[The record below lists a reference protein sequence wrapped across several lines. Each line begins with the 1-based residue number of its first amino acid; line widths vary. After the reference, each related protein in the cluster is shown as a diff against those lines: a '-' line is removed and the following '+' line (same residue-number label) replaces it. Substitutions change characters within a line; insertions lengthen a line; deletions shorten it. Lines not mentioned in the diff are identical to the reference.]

1 MALYAKV
8 ESAEDISRINCI
20 IRDEMLVV
28 EDEAKLS
35 ELKKRSDY
43 LCTLTYS
50 PFWQKRFGK
59 SIEELRQRAIEENRV
74 TVKEANIV
82 AKYKGFDKEYTPWR
96 KDVDIEEQLKQIP
109 AKVIE
114 EIENAP
120 GTLALGSAILEF
132 LRKEFCDIRKAM
144 VLCDDKSCLE
154 ELKRGVD
161 ILATLPYLKSFAK
174 AFDEGMLAAIDALI
188 IAEKERSITLANM
201 IAFVNGW
208 EVYFEALS
216 QEDMGDL
223 SAEEILKILDE
234 EKKSLS
240 YIPTEIR
247 YKGGGKVLWLVYYHP
262 KRKREFAKRIYLPAN
277 YRNLKME
284 GPDYFTNR
292 FGNKVWGVKISYEEE
307 IAPTTIHIRGKEI
320 ELPSRWVNRTK
331 IVPISKDAQ
340 NVRVV
345 EEKPAS
351 AMDIA

>member
-8 ESAEDISRINCI
+8 ESVEDISRINCI
-20 IRDEMLVV
+20 LRDEMLIV
-28 EDEAKLS
+28 EDGAKLS

-50 PFWQKRFGK
+50 PFWQKKFGQK
-59 SIEELRQRAIEENRV
+59 IEEFRQRAVEENRV

-82 AKYKGFDKEYTPWR
+82 AKYRGFDKEYTPWR
-96 KDVDIEEQLKQIP
+96 KDVDIDEQLKQIP
-109 AKVIE
+109 KQVIE
-114 EIENAP
+114 ELEEGLSLEQDID
-120 GTLALGSAILEF
+120 ILKF

-144 VLCDDKSCLE
+144 VLCEEKECLE

-161 ILATLPYLKSFAK
+161 TLSLLPYLKSFAK
-174 AFDEGMLAAIDALI
+174 AFDEGILAAIDALL
-188 IAEKERSITLANM
+188 IAEKERSVTLANM
-201 IAFVNGW
+201 VAFVNGW
-208 EVYFEALS
+208 ELYFEALS

-223 SAEEILKILDE
+223 SAEEVLKILDE

-247 YKGGGKVLWLVYYHP
+247 YKDGGKVVWLVYYHP
-262 KRKREFAKRIYLPAN
+262 KRKREFAKRIYLPAH
-277 YRNLKME
+277 YRNLKVE
-284 GPDYFTNR
+284 GPGYFANR
-292 FGNKVWGVKISYEEE
+292 FGNKVWGVKISYEEK
-307 IAPTTIHIRGKEI
+307 IAPTTIHIRGQEI
-320 ELPSRWVNRTK
+320 QLPSRWVSRRK

-340 NVRVV
+340 DVRVV